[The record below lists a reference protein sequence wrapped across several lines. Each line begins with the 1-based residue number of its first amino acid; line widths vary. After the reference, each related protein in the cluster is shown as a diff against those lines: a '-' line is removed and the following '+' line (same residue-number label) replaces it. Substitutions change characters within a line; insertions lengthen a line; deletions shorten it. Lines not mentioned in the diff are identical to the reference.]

1 MTVMTAEPI
10 RKQFTAL
17 YEKENDALF
26 RFCYWR
32 VTNRELALELA
43 QEAFTRLWGKMVE
56 GAPMENPR
64 AFLYV
69 VTRHL
74 IIDWYRKGK
83 TSSLEAL
90 TDEDERAFDPMD
102 EQAHAQVEE
111 GSEARRV
118 AGKINDLDEQY
129 RDVIYLRFVEGLPPR
144 EISKIL
150 KISTNAVSV
159 RITRGLEEL
168 RIISGVDKIQ

>member
-1 MTVMTAEPI
+1 MAVMSGEPI
-10 RKQFTAL
+10 KDQFTSF
-17 YEKENDALF
+17 YEKESDALF

-43 QEAFTRLWGKMVE
+43 QESFARLWAKMAE
-56 GAPMENPR
+56 GAQMDNQR

-69 VTRHL
+69 VARHL

-83 TSSLEAL
+83 SGSLEAL
-90 TDEDERAFDPMD
+90 SEEGERPFEPMD
-102 EQAHAQVEE
+102 QNAHIDIEV

-118 AGKINDLDEQY
+118 AEKINDLPEQY
-129 RDVIYLRFVEGLPPR
+129 RDVVYMRFVEDLRPR
-144 EISKIL
+144 EISQIL

-168 RIISGVDKIQ
+168 RRISGIDKK